1 MLVAEWP
8 SDGGDVWHCFVQ
20 WENTQPSCECRPS
33 NKLATKWQKLLFSFL
48 SNILFLFCSQG
59 NWNTNKLSNLNK
71 GIALVTGRGRKLG
84 FLVLEHLWITM
95 LGMVFYNIQN
105 FSWNCY
111 EEKVLFFSCWTRSFV
126 FIFFVSWKWRN
137 CWFLSYNWFCVETQ
151 WIPFTILIFI
161 YFPTI
166 FDTNM
171 FLFCVWMTLTLYS
184 SRAGNLPFK
193 NFWLQTYVR

>member
-1 MLVAEWP
+1 MLKMKWGKVKWIKKQAFLTLSVRGGFSNFCGLLSDHIFFSAQIWLWVMLVAEWP
-8 SDGGDVWHCFVQ
+8 SDGGDVWHYFVQ

-33 NKLATKWQKLLFSFL
+33 NKLATNWQKLLFSFL

-71 GIALVTGRGRKLG
+71 GIELVTGRGRKLG

-111 EEKVLFFSCWTRSFV
+111 EEKMFFFLLNKKFCFYFFCLLKMKKLLVSF
-126 FIFFVSWKWRN
+126 I
-137 CWFLSYNWFCVETQ
+137 
-151 WIPFTILIFI
+151 
-161 YFPTI
+161 
-166 FDTNM
+166 
-171 FLFCVWMTLTLYS
+171 
-184 SRAGNLPFK
+184 
-193 NFWLQTYVR
+193 